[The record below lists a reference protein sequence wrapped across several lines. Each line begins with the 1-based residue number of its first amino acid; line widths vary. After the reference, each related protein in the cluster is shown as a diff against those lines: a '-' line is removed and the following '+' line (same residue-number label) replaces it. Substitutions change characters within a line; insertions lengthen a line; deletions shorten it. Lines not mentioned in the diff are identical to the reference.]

1 MQDEGENVEK
11 LPSDRFGSRFL
22 LLGYEPDGETARE
35 RKREREYCRRNV
47 SAQESYRNC
56 IVIAGYKA
64 QVVL

>member
-35 RKREREYCRRNV
+35 RKRESIVEETLVPR
-47 SAQESYRNC
+47 SL
-56 IVIAGYKA
+56 IVIAS
-64 QVVL
+64 